1 METCQNLIINSDAS
15 ENVAYNHPD
24 FPAYIKKRQ
33 LSSYSDFRAVSHW
46 HDDLEFILILD
57 GTMVYNVNGEKI
69 PLQTDEGL
77 FVNSRCLHYGYSG
90 AHTECYFLCLLLS
103 PALLSANT
111 YFNQYFFNPLL
122 QNVHF
127 PYVKLSPTVQWQNLI
142 LHDLEILYD
151 SNSEKIQAFIVLEK
165 FAHICRLLYE
175 NMNHFPDHDKN
186 TADLMSLTA
195 MIGYVQ
201 KNYANKILLK
211 DISSAGNCCK
221 TKCTSL
227 FQKYLS
233 TSPMLYLSHYRLG
246 KSIFLLQTTTMT
258 ITEIAYACGFSN
270 TSYFC
275 ELFREYY
282 NTTPGQYRKACRQQ
296 YDTQTR
302 LTCHR
307 SRYTPSHSFPTML
320 CVLFHL
326 LFHSAEN
333 KL

>member
-69 PLQTDEGL
+69 PLQTGEGL

-186 TADLMSLTA
+186 TANLMSLTA

-282 NTTPGQYRKACRQQ
+282 NTTPGQYRK
-296 YDTQTR
+296 
-302 LTCHR
+302 
-307 SRYTPSHSFPTML
+307 SMPPTI
-320 CVLFHL
+320 
-326 LFHSAEN
+326 
-333 KL
+333 

>member
-1 METCQNLIINSDAS
+1 M
-15 ENVAYNHPD
+15 
-24 FPAYIKKRQ
+24 
-33 LSSYSDFRAVSHW
+33 
-46 HDDLEFILILD
+46 
-57 GTMVYNVNGEKI
+57 
-69 PLQTDEGL
+69 
-77 FVNSRCLHYGYSG
+77 
-90 AHTECYFLCLLLS
+90 
-103 PALLSANT
+103 
-111 YFNQYFFNPLL
+111 
-122 QNVHF
+122 
-127 PYVKLSPTVQWQNLI
+127 
-142 LHDLEILYD
+142 
-151 SNSEKIQAFIVLEK
+151 LEK

-211 DISSAGNCCK
+211 NISSAGNCCK

-275 ELFREYY
+275 ELF
-282 NTTPGQYRKACRQQ
+282 PGILQYHTRAIPKSMPRQQ

-320 CVLFHL
+320 CVLFRL